1 MTSTYPLQCVP
12 RRDFFDRFYRAD
24 ESRNSETGGH
34 GIGLSMAK
42 AIVEAHKGKIS
53 AEITG
58 YGKLRIK
65 AVL

>member
-1 MTSTYPLQCVP
+1 
-12 RRDFFDRFYRAD
+12 
-24 ESRNSETGGH
+24 
-34 GIGLSMAK
+34 MAK